1 MFLISVFIALL
12 ATQSGNC
19 QQLSFGVMYPITRP
33 ALSSLSYESIAGFV
47 IRGTDTAFVTEL
59 LPLRVFVHQKIEG
72 RYDRVFSYGSLDTNL
87 ILSGHS
93 FGDGNSTVFRGLQRN
108 VLSTVAHSS
117 VAEITLRSDAFPSF
131 AIKSDTFTQ
140 VRTGSISVTS
150 SASGHIVSGR
160 QRGGVPVPAE
170 GQFLIYQFDPTGIER
185 KVGAINVPTTTWP
198 DGPLAFAVFQDGSVL
213 VSSASRFETGKK
225 AQVWVSPFDRNL
237 VQRGVARPYTEP
249 EYSEVRFVAEKQ
261 PLGDTALF
269 IACLR
274 DPAKVAHLKL
284 HWSSSA
290 GDSLLTESLL
300 LPSNKLFLPSV
311 VMRSSDTWW
320 IGGRLL
326 TDTSKNPP
334 SMACLIAVQV
344 TDAKVRV
351 RGFQLTSGEYG
362 DCDNMWRDNL
372 GALHAGGSSSDG
384 MFLSLLDATVLSV
397 ESSDKTSSDKFDE
410 STRIVSL
417 QEFVRQFDG
426 QLGSRLRLLSLDGR
440 EIVRD
445 IEPASLLTLP
455 LPPGLLVVIYSD
467 GTPQL
472 VFRD

>member
-1 MFLISVFIALL
+1 MFLISVVIAHL

-47 IRGTDTAFVTEL
+47 IRGADTAFVTEL
-59 LPLRVFVHQKIEG
+59 RPLRVFVHQKIDG

-87 ILSGHS
+87 ILSGQS
-93 FGDGNSTVFRGLQRN
+93 FRDGVNTVFRGLQRN
-108 VLSTVAHSS
+108 VLSTAAHSS
-117 VAEITLRSDAFPSF
+117 VAEVTLRSDALPSF

-140 VRTGSISVTS
+140 VRTGSIGVTS

-160 QRGGVPVPAE
+160 QRGSVPVPAE
-170 GQFLIYQFDPTGIER
+170 GQYLIYQFDPTGIER
-185 KVGAINVPTTTWP
+185 KVGAIDAPPTADP
-198 DGPLAFAVFQDGSVL
+198 DGPLEFAVFPGGSVL
-213 VSSASRFETGKK
+213 VSSASRFQAGKK
-225 AQVWVSPFDRNL
+225 AQVWVSSFDRNL
-237 VQRGVARPYTEP
+237 VQQSVARPYTEP
-249 EYSEVRFVAEKQ
+249 SYSVIRFVAEQQ

-269 IACLR
+269 IACVR
-274 DPAKVAHLKL
+274 NSAKVAHLTL

-290 GDSLLTESLL
+290 GDSLLTESLP
-300 LPSNKLFLPSV
+300 LPSNNLFLPSV

-320 IGGRLL
+320 IGGTLL

-334 SMACLIAVQV
+334 SMACLIAVHV

-351 RGFQLTSGEYG
+351 RGFQLTSGVYG

-372 GALHAGGSSSDG
+372 GALHAGGTSSDG

-397 ESSDKTSSDKFDE
+397 ESSDKFDE

-426 QLGSRLRLLSLDGR
+426 PLGSTLRLLSLDGR
-440 EIVRD
+440 EIIRD

-455 LPPGLLVVIYSD
+455 LPPGLLVVVSSE